1 MSFPTLKL
9 SLSLNP
15 SPRDA
20 AAMPPPPL
28 PPPPE
33 PPLGGGALWSVVGDG
48 TLTVGV
54 DTGGGGL
61 DGHDS
66 DMLAAGAGRL
76 SEERGAPGGSW
87 KVRTWPVSSFTVTVQ
102 SELEATEAVGS
113 AATPATANK
122 MPSVTS
128 ATFSFPRPNTVA
140 FSPPDG

>member
-1 MSFPTLKL
+1 
-9 SLSLNP
+9 
-15 SPRDA
+15 
-20 AAMPPPPL
+20 
-28 PPPPE
+28 
-33 PPLGGGALWSVVGDG
+33 LGGGVVVVVVVVDG

-54 DTGGGGL
+54 GTGGGL

-128 ATFSFPRPNTVA
+128 ATFSFPRPNTATV
-140 FSPPDG
+140 SPPDA